1 MKIKTLRQLK
11 IPTEKN
17 AIFVS
22 PKYSNWQ
29 EMLDYNRATGSDSQD
44 RSTTRSRLL
53 HIAHTYTSQLLP
65 GCHYQQKT
73 ANLIVTGHQPIW
85 HHPGIL
91 AKNIIAG
98 EFARQMKGL
107 CIHLVV
113 DHDIGDS
120 DMVLPFSNHDKTL
133 DFIKIPVEK
142 NQRKIPFELRNKP
155 DLKMINN
162 LICSIA
168 KNCPENFCCQLWSEH
183 LKKHP
188 QIIFSLENTGDII
201 TSLQAVMNKALG
213 IEMLY
218 LPTSLMSQSNSFLK
232 FAGAIIKN
240 YEKFIYIYNDAIS
253 KNTTHS
259 NFKFLNVDN
268 SGKTALPLWL
278 VTASGLRT
286 CMYAKKTGSSTI
298 TISTIS
304 RELGAIDLA
313 GNIIQQ
319 LKNILSKHQL
329 SLRPKAVTMML
340 FVRLFLSDFFV
351 HGVGGGS
358 YKKIT
363 NFILDNYYSLKKTDA
378 AIATATAAL
387 PLLKQSPQQ
396 YDIKILNQN
405 IHKIHHSPEK
415 YIDKT
420 LLEDDSIKKAIETKN
435 NMIRQACDLN
445 KSAQQKQDAWKN
457 INKINR
463 RLIKYA
469 QPSIK
474 KFEEQIQ
481 LAKQFQHTTEVL
493 NYRQFF
499 FGLFSE
505 SFLKDFSK
513 PEMEI

>member
-1 MKIKTLRQLK
+1 MKIKTLEQLK
-11 IPTEKN
+11 IPSEKN
-17 AIFVS
+17 TIFVS
-22 PKYSNWQ
+22 PEYSNWQ
-29 EMLDYNRATGSDSQD
+29 NMLDYNHAAYSDSQD
-44 RSTTRSRLL
+44 KSAARSQLL
-53 HIAHTYTSQLLP
+53 HIARIYTSQLLP
-65 GCHYQQKT
+65 GFYSQQKT
-73 ANLIVTGHQPIW
+73 KNVIVTGHQPIW

-91 AKNIIAG
+91 AKNIMAHKV
-98 EFARQMKGL
+98 ARQMKGS

-120 DMVLPFSNHDKTL
+120 DMILPFSNHDQML

-142 NQRKIPFELRNKP
+142 NQRKIPFELRSKP
-155 DLKMINN
+155 DLKIINN
-162 LICSIA
+162 LISSVA
-168 KNCPENFCCQLWSEH
+168 KNCPENFCCKLWSQH
-183 LKKHP
+183 FKKHP
-188 QIIFSLENTGDII
+188 QIILSLENAADII
-201 TSLQAVMNKALG
+201 TSLQAVLNNALG

-232 FAGAIIKN
+232 FAASIIKN
-240 YEKFIYIYNDAIS
+240 YEKFTCVYNDAIS

-259 NFKFLNVDN
+259 NFKILNID
-268 SGKTALPLWL
+268 SSEKTPLPLWL
-278 VTASGLRT
+278 VMACGSRSCL
-286 CMYAKKTGSSTI
+286 YAKKTGSSTI

-304 RELGAIDLA
+304 REITSIDLTED
-313 GNIIQQ
+313 ITQQ

-329 SLRPKAVTMML
+329 SLRPKAITMML
-340 FVRLFLSDFFV
+340 FVRLFLSDFFI
-351 HGVGGGS
+351 HGIGGGS
-358 YKKIT
+358 YEKIT
-363 NFILDNYYSLKKTDA
+363 NFILDNYYNLKKTDVG
-378 AIATATAAL
+378 IATATAAL
-387 PLLKQSPQQ
+387 PLLKQTPQQ

-405 IHKIHHSPEK
+405 IRKIYHSPEK

-420 LLEDDSIKKAIETKN
+420 LLEDDSVKKAIETKKR
-435 NMIRQACDLN
+435 MIYQACDLT
-445 KSAQQKQDAWKN
+445 KSIQQKQDAWKN
-457 INKINR
+457 INKINS

-513 PEMEI
+513 AEIEI

>member
-1 MKIKTLRQLK
+1 MKIKTLEQLE
-11 IPTEKN
+11 IPSEKN

-22 PKYSNWQ
+22 PKYSSWR
-29 EMLDYNRATGSDSQD
+29 EMLDYNLATGSDSQD
-44 RSTTRSRLL
+44 KSTARSQLL
-53 HIAHTYTSQLLP
+53 NIARVYTSQLLP
-65 GCHYQQKT
+65 GFYNQPKT
-73 ANLIVTGHQPIW
+73 ANIIVTGHQPIW

-91 AKNIIAG
+91 AKNIIASK
-98 EFARQMKGL
+98 FAKQSKGL
-107 CIHLVV
+107 CIQLVV

-133 DFIKIPVEK
+133 DFIKVPVEK
-142 NQRKIPFELRNKP
+142 NQRKIPFELRSKP
-155 DLKMINN
+155 DLKMIND
-162 LICSIA
+162 LIGSIA

-188 QIIFSLENTGDII
+188 QISFALKNAGDVI
-201 TSLQAVMNKALG
+201 TSLQAVLNKALG

-218 LPTSLMSQSNSFLK
+218 LPTSLMSENDSFFK

-240 YEKFIYIYNDAIS
+240 YEKFTDIYNDAVS

-259 NFKFLNVDN
+259 NCKFLNVDS
-268 SGKTALPLWL
+268 SGKTALPFWL
-278 VTASGLRT
+278 VTVSGLRT
-286 CMYAKKTGSSTI
+286 CMYAKTGSSTI
-298 TISTIS
+298 TISTMS

-313 GNIIQQ
+313 GNKIQQ

-340 FVRLFLSDFFV
+340 FVRLFLSDLFI
-351 HGVGGGS
+351 HGTGGGS

-363 NFILDNYYSLKKTDA
+363 NFILDNYYNLKKTDA
-378 AIATATAAL
+378 AIATATAWL
-387 PLLKQSPQQ
+387 PLLKESPLQC
-396 YDIKILNQN
+396 DIKTLNQN
-405 IHKIHHSPEK
+405 IRKIYHSPEK

-420 LLEDDSIKKAIETKN
+420 LLEDDSIKKAIEIKK

-457 INKINR
+457 INKINK

-474 KFEEQIQ
+474 KFEEKIQ

-513 PEMEI
+513 PETEI